1 MLPTLAPYPVDYMT
15 TATYY
20 WPNPVENATQI
31 AETDD
36 KNGIDT
42 YEPTP
47 GEGPFGFGSAL
58 KLDGTEVC
66 ISLPQKNIINFVALV
81 IFIMSS
87 SFIYGNR
94 LFMINN
100 LEVDLYIDL
109 YIYIFF

>member
-66 ISLPQKNIINFVALV
+66 ISLPQKKYYQLCSTCYFYCVLL
-81 IFIMSS
+81 
-87 SFIYGNR
+87 
-94 LFMINN
+94 LFMA
-100 LEVDLYIDL
+100 IDFL
-109 YIYIFF
+109 